1 MAIGHSLP
9 KSYFERR
16 ARRERRYFTI
26 AGHQFV
32 APSAEQVS
40 RWVRLLWFWIPA
52 LILLVG
58 MLHLA
63 WQIERAIWP
72 PGSTYYSSAS
82 R

>member
-16 ARRERRYFTI
+16 ARREQRHYTI
-26 AGHQFV
+26 AGFSF
-32 APSAEQVS
+32 AGPSTEQIS
-40 RWVRLLWFWIPA
+40 RWVKLLWFWIPA

-63 WQIERAIWP
+63 WQIQQAIWP
-72 PGSTYYSSAS
+72 PGSAYYSSVD